1 MSRFLRLF
9 FASIFLNFIVFSSS
23 LSSANAR
30 NGWQLLNDYSTVQ
43 LHTGWGY
50 GSGVVVSRIGRKNI
64 IVTAAHVIK
73 DVSKQEGLDIID
85 NRSNIYSVKGA
96 NIIYVDKNYDIAFIW
111 FESDECF
118 FPARLADQYPH
129 ENYREPQI
137 GQNVRVVGY
146 SNVDPSISDYPI
158 QREGIGSITTIIP
171 GERSKNGYSMGY
183 SSSTARSMSGGA
195 VFTEWNKV
203 YIILLGIHG
212 KGERDDL
219 RDSAKTGFNFG
230 IPSKYIRESAQR
242 AGIENKL
249 SNGYIATNFPV
260 DTINKTIMENVF
272 CGNPHR
278 GWSKGRTI

>member
-96 NIIYVDKNYDIAFIW
+96 KDRK
-111 FESDECF
+111 S
-118 FPARLADQYPH
+118 
-129 ENYREPQI
+129 
-137 GQNVRVVGY
+137 VV
-146 SNVDPSISDYPI
+146 
-158 QREGIGSITTIIP
+158 
-171 GERSKNGYSMGY
+171 
-183 SSSTARSMSGGA
+183 
-195 VFTEWNKV
+195 
-203 YIILLGIHG
+203 
-212 KGERDDL
+212 
-219 RDSAKTGFNFG
+219 
-230 IPSKYIRESAQR
+230 
-242 AGIENKL
+242 
-249 SNGYIATNFPV
+249 
-260 DTINKTIMENVF
+260 
-272 CGNPHR
+272 
-278 GWSKGRTI
+278 